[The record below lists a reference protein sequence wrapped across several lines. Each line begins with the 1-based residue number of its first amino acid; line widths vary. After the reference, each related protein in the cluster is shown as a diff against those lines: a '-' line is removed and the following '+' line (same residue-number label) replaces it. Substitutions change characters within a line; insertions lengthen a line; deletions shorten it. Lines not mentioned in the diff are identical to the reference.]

1 MKPIGIVSIPRSQ
14 KPSPDLSFVR
24 LMAAAGNNTGNLL
37 FTHAVWEHIRG
48 PKKRIGFRF
57 KPETLNASLSALVFP
72 AANWFGEH
80 VDFSELADLVEGLD
94 IPVILIG
101 LGAQDSDSSGAIPV
115 PEGTVRFVKAVA
127 DRSRSISVRG
137 NYTREILLRYG
148 IENVTMTG
156 CPSLYQPLLPDAA
169 SRLIETAAGPAG
181 RLLLHS
187 TRYSAAHK
195 PFIKTRS
202 LNLDIFRQAFRSE
215 GDILYQSEPEEISL
229 LVEASDKPEL
239 DRSLRKTMMRLYS
252 VRDWAKLEAYIMTHG
267 HVFFDLQEW
276 AKAMTKYHRAFGT
289 RLHATIMA
297 LNTGVP
303 AVLAHHDSRTLEMCE
318 FADIPSIPA
327 DGASASP
334 AEIEAA
340 FAQADFRRFLETR
353 WRNCQSYAAF
363 LSENGLEPALTQPEK
378 I

>member
-14 KPSPDLSFVR
+14 KPSPGLSFDR

-37 FTHAVWEHIRG
+37 FTHAVWEHIHG
-48 PKKRIGFRF
+48 PKVQVGFRF
-57 KPETLNASLSALVFP
+57 DPAKLNASLSALVFP
-72 AANWFGEH
+72 AANWFGGH
-80 VDFSELADLVEGLD
+80 VDFSEFADLVERLD

-101 LGAQDSDSSGAIPV
+101 LGAQDSNSSGAIPV

-137 NYTREILLRYG
+137 NYTRDILLRNG
-148 IENVTMTG
+148 IENVTVTG
-156 CPSLYQPLLPDAA
+156 CPSLYQPLSPDAEA
-169 SRLIETAAGPAG
+169 RLIETATGPAG
-181 RLLLHS
+181 NLLLHS
-187 TRYSAAHK
+187 TRYSAAYQ
-195 PFIKTRS
+195 PFIKTKS
-202 LNLDIFRQAFRSE
+202 LNLDIFRYAFRSQC
-215 GDILYQSEPEEISL
+215 DLLYQSEPEEISL

-239 DRSLRKTMMRLYS
+239 ERSLRKNMLRLYS
-252 VRDWAKLEAYIMTHG
+252 AGDWAKLEAYILAHG
-267 HVFFDLQEW
+267 RVFFDVKKW
-276 AKAMTKYHRAFGT
+276 SKAMTKYRRAFGT

-303 AVLAHHDSRTLEMCE
+303 AILAHHDSRTLEMCE

-334 AEIEAA
+334 AEIEAG

-353 WRNCQSYAAF
+353 RRNCQSYAAF
-363 LSENGLEPALTQPEK
+363 LSDNGLEPALTQPEK